1 MFLIH
6 SAKGSTWKNHKYVKK
21 VDGTYAGQS
30 LKHHGIKGQR
40 WGVRRYQK
48 RDGTLTTAGKKRYG
62 VEGRSYDEYKA
73 DRKYF
78 KRHGVGIDYVY
89 DTNTRQMNITGYTN
103 GRTGQKMSDN
113 YATAVLTGKY
123 KPSEPLSDSSTKRQA
138 KSPSDTKRAISENK
152 KKVATAAILTGTVAA
167 AAVIYSRNAEAV
179 NRVVSKTGKTAVNS
193 LKSSSSKAVSK
204 GKAYVAKAAKEVVSG
219 TKEGVKEGLHEAP
232 KKVAKTVAT
241 GTAMVGAKKI
251 LDSAVGKEES
261 AKIFQAA
268 NKKKV
273 SSFWKTAKEDRDEKE
288 DDEE

>member
-1 MFLIH
+1 M
-6 SAKGSTWKNHKYVKK
+6 AY
-21 VDGTYAGQS
+21 S
-30 LKHHGIKGQR
+30 LYHHGIKGQR
-40 WGVRRYQK
+40 WGVRRYQR

-78 KRHGVGIDYVY
+78 KRHGVGFDYVY
-89 DTNTRQMNITGYTN
+89 DPNTRQMNITSYTN

-113 YATAVLTGKY
+113 YANAVLTGKY
-123 KPSEPLSDSSTKRQA
+123 KPSEPLSDSSSKSQTK
-138 KSPSDTKRAISENK
+138 SSSDIKRAISANK

-167 AAVIYSRNAEAV
+167 AAVIYSRNPEAV
-179 NRVVSKTGKTAVNS
+179 NRVVSKAGKTAVSS
-193 LKSSSSKAVSK
+193 LKSGSSKAVSK
-204 GKAYVAKAAKEVVSG
+204 GKSYVTKAAKEVVSG
-219 TKEGVKEGLHEAP
+219 TKEGIKEGLHEAP
-232 KKVAKTVAT
+232 KKAAKTVAT
-241 GTAMVGAKKI
+241 GAAMVGAKKI
-251 LDSAVGKEES
+251 LDSTIGKEES